1 MNTTAWRL
9 LPVAAATIVAL
20 LLVRVASFVPLRDAR
35 AEHAWVRL
43 SWSARPERIEQ
54 CRRLTDAELAER
66 PEHMRL
72 RLECEGRFARYLL
85 QLTVDGVITLADT
98 IQGDGLRHDRP
109 MHVLREA
116 SLAPGTRAVRATLT
130 RVDTLPASNV
140 ESERE
145 VAAQSDSVLGEREG
159 RERDERQRRE
169 GEGIPARL
177 SFDTTV
183 TLRAGRVLL
192 ITYDGTRRAL
202 VALAGGN

>member
-66 PEHMRL
+66 PEHIRL

-116 SLAPGTRAVRATLT
+116 SLAPGLAPFGRPSRGSTPSLPPTSSPSAKWPPSPTRFWVSARGASATNG
-130 RVDTLPASNV
+130 S
-140 ESERE
+140 
-145 VAAQSDSVLGEREG
+145 AAKARGFHRDCPSTPPSPSVPGV
-159 RERDERQRRE
+159 
-169 GEGIPARL
+169 
-177 SFDTTV
+177 SS
-183 TLRAGRVLL
+183 
-192 ITYDGTRRAL
+192 
-202 VALAGGN
+202 

>member
-9 LPVAAATIVAL
+9 LPVVAATIAAL

-116 SLAPGTRAVRATLT
+116 SACPG
-130 RVDTLPASNV
+130 
-140 ESERE
+140 
-145 VAAQSDSVLGEREG
+145 DS
-159 RERDERQRRE
+159 RRS
-169 GEGIPARL
+169 GDPH
-177 SFDTTV
+177 
-183 TLRAGRVLL
+183 AGRPPPLPP
-192 ITYDGTRRAL
+192 TSSPSAMWPPSPTRFWVSARGASATNGSAAKARGFHRDCPSTPPSPS
-202 VALAGGN
+202 VPGVSS